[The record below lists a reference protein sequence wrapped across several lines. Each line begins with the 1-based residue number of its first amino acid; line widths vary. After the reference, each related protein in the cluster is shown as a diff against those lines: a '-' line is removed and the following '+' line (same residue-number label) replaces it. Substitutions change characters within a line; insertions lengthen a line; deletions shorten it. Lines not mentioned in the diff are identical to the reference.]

1 VSRQAWKLLG
11 IAPTDDAVAI
21 RRAYAQ
27 ALKRTRPD
35 EDPEGYQALRESY
48 EWALARAQRR
58 RAEAAARASAASDV
72 AVPETASASATAEAA
87 APAATAGAGTA
98 AEFAAAGEHPHAT
111 MLAPPAVP
119 VPSEIEALAASA
131 TDLPE
136 NESREDPEAGPG
148 AAMEQDE
155 VADPDAGE
163 GAEVVLPGPLIG
175 SLHQYW
181 QQHGDAALLEAV
193 PRLLALLNEVP
204 LALQNEACWQCA
216 VWVVEQPVPAP
227 VVLALQQH
235 FEWGRDFRVNRI
247 LGEELARTLLERLRQ
262 AMQSLPLSA
271 EERREF
277 GPILELTHRLERG
290 PRWRARAF
298 AATLPRA
305 LVEGLPEVYQGI
317 WTRVFGSHAQMLDT
331 RRVFFELDLIL
342 CGLLGVL
349 GIGIGAVAQADY
361 GFALGIG
368 LALPAF
374 ALLGSAVLPAISK
387 QVDRVYGV
395 LASLVPGLR
404 PPGTIRHLMAIIGVL
419 AAGALVHAA
428 DSPWLLLSWIGASLG
443 AYLLAWDTRMP
454 WRPLL
459 MPLSLFFALGLL
471 HLKPPGSPLLSLFS
485 LVQAWVLGAHWLL
498 CRNAI
503 EFVDDPERPAATD
516 GRLFIAVLL
525 RLRRGVS
532 KRLFNLAAG
541 LVLPP
546 TLYLTAPVQVGVA
559 QTCAWLGAGLVI
571 MAILG
576 PPSLAALVFALASPL
591 LLVLGQAGL
600 RRLCRRLAGPV
611 PDPSTLV

>member
-1 VSRQAWKLLG
+1 MSRQAWKLLG
-11 IAPTDDAVAI
+11 IASTDDAVAI

-35 EDPEGYQALRESY
+35 EDSEGYQALREAY

-58 RAEAAARASAASDV
+58 RAEVGARASAASDV
-72 AVPETASASATAEAA
+72 AVPETA
-87 APAATAGAGTA
+87 APAATAGASTA
-98 AEFAAAGEHPHAT
+98 AEFAAGGEDPHAT

-119 VPSEIEALAASA
+119 VRSEIEALAASA
-131 TDLPE
+131 TDSPE
-136 NESREDPEAGPG
+136 NESLEDPEAGPG

-204 LALQNEACWQCA
+204 LALQNEACWHCA

-235 FEWGRDFRVNRI
+235 FEWGRDFRINQV
-247 LGEELARTLLERLRQ
+247 LGPEITARLLERVRQ
-262 AMQSLPLSA
+262 AMHELPLSA

-277 GPILELTHRLERG
+277 GPILELSHRLECG

-298 AATLPRA
+298 AATLPRG
-305 LVEGLPEVYQGI
+305 LVEALPEVYLGI
-317 WTRVFGSHAQMLDT
+317 WRRVFSSHAQMLDT

-342 CGLLGVL
+342 CALLGVA
-349 GIGIGAVAQADY
+349 GIVIGAVTQADY

-387 QVDRVYGV
+387 QIDRLYGV
-395 LASLVPGLR
+395 LASIVSGLR

-419 AAGALVHAA
+419 AAGALVHEA

-459 MPLSLFFALGLL
+459 IPLSLFFALGLL

-516 GRLFIAVLL
+516 GRLFIAMLL

-576 PPSLAALVFALASPL
+576 PPSLAALAFALASPL

-600 RRLCRRLAGPV
+600 RRLSRRLAGPV